1 MSTQETDG
9 GGARRADGAPERDGC
24 LIQAI
29 DVAKRFGRIEALR
42 RVNFSL
48 ADAEVLALLGDNGA
62 GKSTLIKILTGLYPP
77 DKGEIRWEGRPVR
90 FHSPRDAYDLGIA
103 TVYQDLAV
111 VDLMS
116 IYRNVFLG
124 REHEI
129 TRGFGPFKWLDS
141 RRGKEEAKK
150 AIADIGIDIRDA
162 DEPIAKLSGGQR
174 QSVAIARAAHFSAKL
189 LILDEPTS
197 ALSLKQT
204 ARVLKSIDEVRN
216 KGLSVIVISH
226 NVHHVYPVAD
236 RFVILSHGESIAE
249 FNAGERTKEEVS
261 ELIVQGRALAEELG
275 HAAPAR

>member
-1 MSTQETDG
+1 MSSLRTDG
-9 GGARRADGAPERDGC
+9 KEVAQPDGGDGC

-29 DVAKRFGRIEALR
+29 DVAKRFGRVEALR
-42 RVNFSL
+42 RVSFQL

-62 GKSTLIKILTGLYPP
+62 GKSTLIKILTGLYKP
-77 DKGEIRWEGRPVR
+77 DEGEIRWQGKRVE
-90 FHSPRDAYDLGIA
+90 FNSPRDAYELGVA

-124 REHEI
+124 REDQI
-129 TRGFGPFKWLDS
+129 KRGFGPFKWLDS
-141 RRGKEEAKK
+141 RRAKDEAKK
-150 AIADIGIDIRDA
+150 AIADIRIDIRDA
-162 DEPIAKLSGGQR
+162 EEPIAKLSGGQR

-226 NVHHVYPVAD
+226 NVHHVHPIAD

-249 FNAGERTKEEVS
+249 FKKGERSKEEVS
-261 ELIVQGRALAEELG
+261 ELIVQGRALVEQLERPD
-275 HAAPAR
+275 AAATA